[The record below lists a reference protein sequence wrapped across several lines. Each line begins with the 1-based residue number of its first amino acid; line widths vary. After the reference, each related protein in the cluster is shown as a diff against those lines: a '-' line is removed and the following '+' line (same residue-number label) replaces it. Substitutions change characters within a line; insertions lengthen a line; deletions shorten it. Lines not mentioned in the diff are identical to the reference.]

1 MSGAAIDRCRR
12 SGVVLANRTSFEI
25 GGAASEFYSP
35 SSGEELQEVCRRLR
49 AEGKRPHVLGGGCN
63 TLFPDGP
70 FEAAVISTE
79 RLRQVQISG
88 NRVRAGAGVR
98 MDVLIRSAIE
108 AGLGGL
114 EFLVGIPGTAGG
126 AAFMNAGGSGHSFGD
141 VVGKIEALRLASGE
155 LESIPGSRIRWGYRS
170 SGLDGLVITAVE
182 LELVEAPV
190 SLLRQRAREFLRRKA
205 AQQPLQS
212 ASAGCIFRNPPEGA
226 AAAFIDR
233 AGLKGEREGGAVVS
247 HRHANFIINECGR
260 ASARD
265 VLVLLTRVRDRVRER
280 FGVNLTTEI
289 VIPGGS

>member
-1 MSGAAIDRCRR
+1 MSEALGERCRR
-12 SGVVLANRTSFEI
+12 AGVILANRTSFEI
-25 GGAASEFYSP
+25 GGEATEFYGP
-35 SSGEELQEVCRRLR
+35 STDEELREVCGRLI

-70 FEAAVISTE
+70 FQTAVISTD
-79 RLRQVQISG
+79 RLRQINVSG
-88 NRVRAGAGVR
+88 NRIRAGAGVR

-141 VVGKIEALRLASGE
+141 VVAKLDALCLASGE
-155 LESIPGSRIRWGYRS
+155 LQSIPGSRIGWGYRT
-170 SGLDGLVITAVE
+170 SGLHGLVITAVE
-182 LELVEAPV
+182 LELVEEPLA
-190 SLLRQRAREFLRRKA
+190 LLRQRAREFLRRKA

-233 AGLKGEREGGAVVS
+233 AGLKGAREGGAVVS
-247 HRHANFIINECGR
+247 QRHGNFIINECGR

-265 VLVLLTRVRDRVRER
+265 VLVLLTRVRERVRER
-280 FGVNLTTEI
+280 FGVLLETEI
-289 VIPGGS
+289 VVPGGS